1 MGQELLLSISEAYV
15 TFGGAP
21 LFEDLSF
28 NINANDKICLVG
40 KNGAGKSTLIKIIS
54 EDIELDGGK
63 RWHKPGISI
72 GYLEQDPIFDKN
84 LSVHDYVLS
93 GLDQDEQTEDQNY
106 LVDIM
111 LNPLQLDKNKIMGEL
126 SGGQIRRASL
136 AKSLI
141 ATPDILLLDEPTNH
155 MDIIAIEWLENFLRS
170 FRGAIICISHDR
182 EFLKNISQKVFW
194 LDRGS
199 IRVCPKGYEYF
210 EEWSLEMM
218 EQEQRELV
226 NRKKKEML
234 ETQWE
239 SKGVRARRKRNI
251 RRLHDLYAMRE
262 KLQAD
267 KASFNQTINTIKLDP
282 ISPVL
287 ASKIIVEF
295 KDVSKSFTHKDV
307 EQVILKDF
315 NLRILRGD
323 RIGILGKNGSGK
335 STFLKLLMSEL
346 APDAGTIKIGKN
358 VDISYFDQNRS
369 DINPSKSLWET
380 LCPNG
385 GDMVQIGGDENRYRH
400 VVGYLKDFLFDPK
413 IAKDKVGTL
422 SGGQKNRLML
432 AKILAE
438 KSSFMV
444 LDEPTNDLDMDTLDM
459 LQEVLD
465 NYAGTL
471 FLVSHDRDFIDRIV
485 SKTIVFEGNGVV
497 EGYVGGYSDY
507 IKQKNNSKSSNS
519 KKSPSSDRGD
529 SNINNIDTDKDNK
542 KGKAAN
548 KPTKL
553 SYKFQREWENLPE
566 KISNLEKEVKEIQ
579 NLLADPDYYTNNK
592 EEFYE
597 NTTKLEELQSSLD
610 KSETRWLE
618 LEEMLEEINS
628 NNGNK

>member
-15 TFGGAP
+15 TFGGTP
-21 LFEDLSF
+21 LFEELNL

-40 KNGAGKSTLIKIIS
+40 KNGAGKSTLIKLIS
-54 EDIELDGGK
+54 GDIELDGGK
-63 RWHKPGISI
+63 KWQKPGISI

-84 LSVHDYVLS
+84 ISIHDYVLS
-93 GLDQDEQTEDQNY
+93 GLAIDEQTENQHY

-111 LNPLQLDKNKIMGEL
+111 LEPLQLDKNKIMGEL

-155 MDIIAIEWLENFLRS
+155 MDIIAIEWLENFLKS

-194 LDRGS
+194 LDRGN
-199 IRVCPKGYEYF
+199 IRICPKGYEFF

-262 KLQAD
+262 KLKTD

-287 ASKIIVEF
+287 ASKIILEF
-295 KDVSKSFTHKDV
+295 KDVSKSFEHNK
-307 EQVILKDF
+307 EKQIILKNF
-315 NLRILRGD
+315 NLRVLRGD
-323 RIGILGKNGSGK
+323 RIGVLGKNGSGK

-346 APDAGTIKIGKN
+346 TPDSGSIKLGKN
-358 VDISYFDQNRS
+358 VDVAYFDQNRS
-369 DINPSKSLWET
+369 DINPNKTLWET

-385 GDMVQIGGDENRYRH
+385 GDMVLIGGDENKYRH

-422 SGGQKNRLML
+422 SGGQRNRLML

-485 SKTIVFEGNGVV
+485 SKTIVFEGDGIV

-507 IKQKNNSKSSNS
+507 IKQKNNSKSVSTKKNNHSN
-519 KKSPSSDRGD
+519 
-529 SNINNIDTDKDNK
+529 NNLETTNNK
-542 KGKAAN
+542 KDRNIN

-553 SYKFQREWENLPE
+553 SYKFQREWENLPDEISKLEE
-566 KISNLEKEVKEIQ
+566 KITGIQ
-579 NLLADPDYYTNNK
+579 NLLADPDYYK
-592 EEFYE
+592 EHQEEFYE
-597 NTTKLEELQSSLD
+597 NTKRLEELQSKLD
-610 KSETRWLE
+610 ASETRWLE
-618 LEEMLEEINS
+618 LEEMQEEIN
-628 NNGNK
+628 NNK